1 MKVIVQNTA
10 HNSIDSIFEYLSNFS
25 IKNAIETIERIY
37 DCIYHLEKY
46 PFMENIFQKYGI
58 KILDKLFFERL
69 NNLDTELFIIYQ
81 KLVIQS
87 I

>member
-37 DCIYHLEKY
+37 DCIYDLEKY
-46 PFMENIFQKYGI
+46 PFIGKYIPEIWDKNFRQIIF
-58 KILDKLFFERL
+58 
-69 NNLDTELFIIYQ
+69 
-81 KLVIQS
+81 
-87 I
+87 